1 MKKLLT
7 TCFTIVVVQLM
18 YSQADAMS
26 MINNGNTVV
35 RLSDKL
41 GKTEKNYT
49 GSPYLFDDFKPSKIN
64 NLNTTFPIKYDIYND
79 SMLLQQGNEIY
90 KFNKDSYNTF
100 IIDNIKI
107 ELINNTYYIVL
118 AEKNNIKF
126 LKKEIIKL
134 YQKDGTGYS
143 EAILKYTKQSPEY
156 YIFNKGTLS
165 KLDKNFKNIDTI
177 LPEYKEQIN
186 KNNQEQFKSKELK
199 LIALINSL

>member
-143 EAILKYTKQSPEY
+143 EAISKYIKQSPEY

-165 KLDKNFKNIDTI
+165 KLDKNFKNIDII
-177 LPEYKEQIN
+177 LPEYKDQIN

-199 LIALINSL
+199 ITTLINSL